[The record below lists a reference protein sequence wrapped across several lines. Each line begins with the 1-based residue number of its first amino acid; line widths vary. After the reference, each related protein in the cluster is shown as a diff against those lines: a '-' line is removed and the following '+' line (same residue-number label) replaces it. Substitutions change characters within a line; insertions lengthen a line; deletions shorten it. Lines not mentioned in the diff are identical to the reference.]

1 MNCSLAGYSPNS
13 HKDLDMTEVT
23 EHIHTHTHTHTHKR
37 YSTHQIKRYTREVQ
51 EGPMYTTVSPS
62 GVRMYSSRNDVF
74 TRSPLNHIL
83 LRVLRRLQYIG
94 MIDHE
99 LKYSSSPF
107 LEDKEW
113 G

>member
-23 EHIHTHTHTHTHKR
+23 EHIHTHTHTHKR

-99 LKYSSSPF
+99 LKHSSSPF